1 MDAVA
6 DVTAVC
12 MLLHELA
19 PERIAASPVNVGSGH
34 VHCAHGILPVPAPAA
49 AYLLKGVPTYGSE
62 IRGELCT
69 PTGAA
74 LLKYFVK
81 EFGPQPVMRVEKID
95 RIPV

>member
-1 MDAVA
+1 MYRLIAEAESAAHDKPVTEVHFHEVGAMDAVA

-49 AYLLKGVPTYGSE
+49 AYLLKGVPTYGS
-62 IRGELCT
+62 
-69 PTGAA
+69 
-74 LLKYFVK
+74 
-81 EFGPQPVMRVEKID
+81 
-95 RIPV
+95 